1 MMIMFEEIE
10 HTARGSAKVRRNTNL
25 SPLQHRLLRE
35 LANDNRFVIVPSDK
49 NLGPALM
56 DREIYIKR
64 VLQDHL
70 GNDKTYQQLSPQRAQ
85 CILQQVKSEVEHLIQ
100 EHKEILTTAERTWF
114 ERHLRRDH
122 RMPQFYIMP
131 KVHKTPFATRP
142 VESCID
148 SFSEVASKWLDY
160 RMTQLLHMSRTYIK
174 DSNETREELLEL
186 DCLPAHARLFTADA
200 VSMYT
205 NIDINHGLEVFE
217 TWFIEFESE
226 LPPKFPTTLFLK
238 LLKLVMTC
246 NVFQFG
252 DTYWLQLDGT
262 AMGTSCACMYATMY
276 TALHERKTLLPKYAG
291 HLYFLRRFI
300 DDKIGIWIDTDP
312 DQWQNFKDDMNNF
325 GALTWKVE
333 ELSKSVNFLD
343 LTITIGEDRRIVTKT
358 YEKSMNLYLYIPPA
372 SAHPPG
378 VLKSIVYGNLRRYWL
393 QNSSRS
399 DFITTAKRFASR
411 LIARGHSADSIRMI
425 FMEAAASLDTIERH
439 GKTPK
444 CNAANASNT
453 LFFHWE
459 YHPNGLSRQSIRKS
473 YNKHCADVSG
483 FDRMIVA
490 FSRPRNI
497 RDSIMRSRLPD
508 VEGSRPSEI
517 LNKLYD
523 TGVIQQNLFEV

>member
-1 MMIMFEEIE
+1 
-10 HTARGSAKVRRNTNL
+10 
-25 SPLQHRLLRE
+25 
-35 LANDNRFVIVPSDK
+35 
-49 NLGPALM
+49 
-56 DREIYIKR
+56 
-64 VLQDHL
+64 
-70 GNDKTYQQLSPQRAQ
+70 
-85 CILQQVKSEVEHLIQ
+85 
-100 EHKEILTTAERTWF
+100 
-114 ERHLRRDH
+114 
-122 RMPQFYIMP
+122 
-131 KVHKTPFATRP
+131 
-142 VESCID
+142 
-148 SFSEVASKWLDY
+148 
-160 RMTQLLHMSRTYIK
+160 
-174 DSNETREELLEL
+174 
-186 DCLPAHARLFTADA
+186 
-200 VSMYT
+200 MYT

-393 QNSSRS
+393 QNSLRS
-399 DFITTAKRFASR
+399 DFITTAKHFASR

-444 CNAANASNT
+444 CNAANALNT

-459 YHPNGLSRQSIRKS
+459 YHPNGLSRKSIRKS
-473 YNKHCADVSG
+473 YNKHCADVSS

-523 TGVIQQNLFEV
+523 TGVIQRNLFEV